1 MQETC
6 PFERPMTLE
15 RCRDY
20 EAEIVDNVFF
30 SEVDWANEY
39 QESDIVLED
48 VSMSLEQLEELPM
61 EDLFDLITQ
70 IDTLNPSL
78 NTNLIDKFPPESR
91 HKEQSIEPHQ
101 LNEEHEQPELDVP
114 EDGKLSESLQSEH
127 QRELMLQ
134 STEDIL
140 LQPES
145 VNATTVDES
154 RLHPEATHVPPKS
167 KRGRG
172 RPSKQKS
179 CPENFIN
186 GSRKDSEQ
194 REKPQKRRRGRP
206 PLDKT
211 KSAGV
216 ELVQSTSTYNQDR
229 SKDRGRRTSAI
240 TPENTFRLNIRD
252 LIY

>member
-1 MQETC
+1 
-6 PFERPMTLE
+6 MTLE

-70 IDTLNPSL
+70 IDTLNPS
-78 NTNLIDKFPPESR
+78 
-91 HKEQSIEPHQ
+91 
-101 LNEEHEQPELDVP
+101 LDVP

-240 TPENTFRLNIRD
+240 TPENTFRLNIHD